1 MAHRPATEL
10 IQLLAETKTK
20 VEIGATYFHYKHPEQ
35 LYTLVDV
42 IIIEATEEI
51 GVCYRAEYPELQGVT
66 FMRPISDFLTTV
78 ENDGQQVSRFTKV
91 TS

>member
-1 MAHRPATEL
+1 ME
-10 IQLLAETKTK
+10 
-20 VEIGATYFHYKHPEQ
+20 ATYFHYKHPEQ

-66 FMRPISDFLTTV
+66 FMRPISDFLAFV
-78 ENDGQQVSRFTKV
+78 EKDGKSVPRFTKV
-91 TS
+91 AA